1 MSAVGTDAAYML
13 EKALEEMDDIFKD
26 EDVHQP
32 QQTFI
37 QSSTPVQVQTT
48 SQKSSRRTE
57 NKRNL
62 IKLLDELEFLLS
74 GQMDGEESFLKSNE
88 KTDIINYCRTLSFV
102 SVFFKE
108 LCSKSSKV
116 KTYVFIDCSL
126 SSVDKTDDTLS
137 IDYASA
143 RAS

>member
-26 EDVHQP
+26 EDANQP
-32 QQTFI
+32 QPTFI
-37 QSSTPVQVQTT
+37 QSSTPVQAQNPTNR
-48 SQKSSRRTE
+48 SSRRTE

-102 SVFFKE
+102 SLFFKD
-108 LCSKSSKV
+108 LSSKSSKV
-116 KTYVFIDCSL
+116 KTYVLIDC
-126 SSVDKTDDTLS
+126 
-137 IDYASA
+137 Y
-143 RAS
+143 